1 MNLNRKQFLQAGS
14 VMMSLPYLEALGNQK
29 KKEIPRRMGIFYY
42 GTGMN
47 MNEFEPKE
55 DSVGSDYEMSPTL
68 KVLKPHKKDFTFLRG
83 TYLNYG
89 GGHQGDYTFATGAPG
104 TTSSGI
110 VNSISMDQVAA
121 NQIGSQTRYSSIQ
134 LGERSGTGYG
144 GDLETL
150 SWSENAVPLAAE
162 CDPYIIFNRLFKA
175 TSKDENTSLDSEFQK
190 QGSVLDLVFKRANN
204 MKKSVSKSD
213 SQKLD
218 EYFTSV
224 REVEK
229 QLQRSIAWSKKPK
242 PKLTAADYKQFS
254 ASYKPGSP
262 GFSYNKYAKM
272 MFDLLALAWSS
283 DSTRVAS
290 YMVRRESSG
299 KTWDDL
305 KASTSFH
312 GLTHHGNEPKK
323 LAELAR
329 VDRIY
334 MTHWNYFMTKLKSIK
349 EVDGNSLLDHTMLAF
364 SSSMGIGHSKDRL
377 PTVLCG
383 GKALGIKHQGH
394 LAMKKNTPLSR
405 LWETMLHGMQVNVPE
420 KFQDSTGKIDELLS

>member
-1 MNLNRKQFLQAGS
+1 MNLNRKQFIQAGTAA
-14 VMMSLPYLEALGNQK
+14 MSLPYLEALGDAK

-47 MNEFEPKE
+47 MNEFEPAA
-55 DSVGSDYEMSPTL
+55 DSVGPDFKMSPTL
-68 KVLKPHKKDFTFLRG
+68 NVLKAHKKDLTFLSG
-83 TYLNYG
+83 TYLKYG
-89 GGHQGDYTFATGAPG
+89 GGHEGDYTFATGAPG
-104 TTSSGI
+104 KTSSGI
-110 VNSISMDQVAA
+110 ENTISMDQVAA
-121 NQIGSQTRYSSIQ
+121 NQVGHLTRYPSIQ
-134 LGERSGTGYG
+134 LGERKGTGYG
-144 GDLETL
+144 GDLDTL

-162 CDPYIIFNRLFKA
+162 CDPYVIFNRLFKA
-175 TSKDENTSLDSEFQK
+175 TSKDEMASQESDFQK
-190 QGSVLDLVFKRANN
+190 QGSVLDLVYKRANS
-204 MKKSVSKSD
+204 MKKSVSKTD
-213 SQKLD
+213 SEKLD

-229 QLQRSIAWSKKPK
+229 QLQRSIDWSKKPK
-242 PKLTAADYKQFS
+242 PKLQAQDYKQFS
-254 ASYKPGSP
+254 ASYKPNSP
-262 GFSYNKYAKM
+262 NFSYNKYAKM

-283 DSTRVAS
+283 ESTRVAS
-290 YMVRRESSG
+290 YVVRRESSG
-299 KTWDDL
+299 ATWKDL
-305 KASTSFH
+305 KSSTSFH

-334 MTHWNYFMTKLKSIK
+334 MTHWNYFLTKLKSIK

-405 LWETMLHGMQVNVPE
+405 LWETMLHGMKVEVPE
-420 KFQDSTGKIDELLS
+420 TFQDSTGKIDELLT